1 MFSSIGNISQ
11 CTILCLHNLHH
22 NNLTAVNKVN
32 VKKKNREK
40 LFLAKKLKLSV
51 VTKLAYWY
59 QVTNQGVVY
68 RLALQEEQ
76 CKTEI

>member
-1 MFSSIGNISQ
+1 M
-11 CTILCLHNLHH
+11 
-22 NNLTAVNKVN
+22 K
-32 VKKKNREK
+32 KKKNREK
-40 LFLAKKLKLSV
+40 LFLEKKLKLSV